1 MSKVSDKILK
11 RVYLLVG
18 FILLSAAAIV
28 FQIVRLQ
35 YFEGDHWRELQEEQ
49 RVYPKRVLA
58 ERGAIL
64 ADDGS
69 LMAVTL
75 PFYRFAM
82 DVTVLNERD
91 YENLN
96 DSIMSLCDH
105 LANEFGQEDE
115 DAAHFYHM
123 IRKAQHEKDRHIYL
137 FPVKRRFTYR
147 DYKTIRSFPVLNRG
161 PYEGGFIAEKVEN
174 KRFYPL
180 GRLARITLGQLEDDT
195 TALRGIEYAFNKYL
209 RGRDG
214 KMMVQRVSSNVEV
227 PLHYYQQ
234 KEAQDGHQIISTLNI
249 DMQDIVDNAL
259 RKSVDAHEA
268 KHATAILM
276 ETKTGEIKAL
286 ANYPEVFNFG
296 VASQWE
302 PGSTFKIASAI
313 AALETGIISP
323 TDSIAAGKNGRF
335 KFYDRVMHD
344 ERDWKKLTLGQA
356 IAKSSNIAIARMI
369 DAFYKRQPQEF
380 IAALEKMGL
389 LESSGIQL
397 KGEPKPYV
405 IRPKH
410 QMWNG
415 TTLPWMA
422 IGYNV
427 RLTPLQIL
435 SFYNGI
441 ANNGKL
447 ISPVLVKEIRRG
459 ADSYRKFSTEVRRE
473 QMAKPST
480 IVLARHYLEQVVKN
494 GTAGRIHSDKVTM
507 AGKTGTTR
515 KLIDGEYKEK
525 YRASFVGYFP
535 ADNPQYSCIV
545 VVDEPQGEAY
555 YGSEVAAPVFKEVAE
570 KVTAYNLKQHPR
582 ELPRV
587 AEGNR
592 PPMPRITHRDDAA
605 AFYGMYGL
613 DTPTNTWSEYVRPT
627 AKGDDVAY
635 APHKIVRGKTPDVR
649 GMSARNAVT
658 LLENHGFRVRMKG
671 YGRVKAQSI
680 PPNMRFRK
688 GSIITLELSTEIA
701 SN

>member
-1 MSKVSDKILK
+1 MSKVSDNILK
-11 RVYLLVG
+11 RVYWLVG
-18 FILLSAAAIV
+18 FFLLASVAIV

-35 YFEGDHWRELQEEQ
+35 YMEGDHWRQMQEEQ
-49 RVYPKRVLA
+49 RVYAKKILA

-64 ADDGS
+64 SDDGS

-105 LANEFGQEDE
+105 LANEFGQEGE

-123 IRKAQHEKDRHIYL
+123 IRTAQQRKDRHIYL
-137 FPVKRRFTYR
+137 FPVKRRFTYQ
-147 DYKTIRSFPVLNRG
+147 DYKKIRTFPILNRG

-180 GRLARITLGQLEDDT
+180 GNLARITLGQLEDDT

-214 KMMVQRVSSNVEV
+214 NMMVQRVSNNVEV
-227 PLHYYQQ
+227 PLHYYAQ
-234 KEAQDGHQIISTLNI
+234 KEAQDGNQLITSLNI

-259 RKSVDAHEA
+259 RKAVEKHEA

-276 ETKTGEIKAL
+276 EVNTGEIKAM

-302 PGSTFKIASAI
+302 PGSPFKIASAI
-313 AALETGIISP
+313 AALETGIVSP
-323 TDSIAAGKNGRF
+323 SDSIFVGKKGSF
-335 KFYDRVMHD
+335 KFYDRVMRD
-344 ERDWKKLTLGQA
+344 EMAWGKVTLEQA
-356 IAKSSNIAIARMI
+356 ISKSSNIAMARMI
-369 DAFYKRQPQEF
+369 NEFYSRQPQEF
-380 IAALEKMGL
+380 IKALDRMGI
-389 LESSGIQL
+389 LENSGVQL

-405 IRPKH
+405 IKPNH
-410 QMWNG
+410 QLWNG
-415 TTLPWMA
+415 TTLPWLA

-441 ANNGKL
+441 ANDGKL
-447 ISPVLVKEIRRG
+447 ISPMLVKEIRRG
-459 ADSYRKFSTEVRRE
+459 AETYRKFEAEVRRE
-473 QMAKPST
+473 EMAKPST
-480 IVLARHYLEQVVKN
+480 ILLVRHFLEQVVEQ
-494 GTAGRIHSDKVTM
+494 GTARGIRSEKVTM

-515 KLIDGEYKEK
+515 KLIDGEYQEK
-525 YRASFVGYFP
+525 YRSSFVGYFP
-535 ADNPQYSCIV
+535 ADKPQYSCIV
-545 VVDEPQGEAY
+545 VVDEPTGDAY
-555 YGSEVAAPVFKEVAE
+555 YGSEVAAPVFKEIAE
-570 KVTAYNLKQHPR
+570 KVTAFNLKLHPR
-582 ELPRV
+582 QLTRIADASEVPL
-587 AEGNR
+587 
-592 PPMPRITHRDDAA
+592 PRITHREDAA
-605 AFYGMYGL
+605 AFYSMYGL
-613 DTPTNTWSEYVRPT
+613 DTPERVWSEYVRPR
-627 AKGDDVAY
+627 KQGENVAY
-635 APHKIVRGKTPDVR
+635 VPHKIIRGRTPDVR
-649 GMSARNAVT
+649 GMSAKNALT

-671 YGRVKAQSI
+671 FGRVKKQSI

-688 GSIITLELSTEIA
+688 GSIITLELSTELA